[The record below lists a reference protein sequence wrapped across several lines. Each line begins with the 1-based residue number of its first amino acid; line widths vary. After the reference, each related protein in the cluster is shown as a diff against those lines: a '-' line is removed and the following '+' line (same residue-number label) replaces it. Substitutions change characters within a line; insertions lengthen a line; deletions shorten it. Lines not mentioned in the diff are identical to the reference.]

1 VIITGTPAGVI
12 MGLPEKN
19 WLKPGDE
26 VTVEVEGLGKLT
38 NRMAAG

>member
-19 WLKPGDE
+19 WMVPGDLVE
-26 VTVEVEGLGKLT
+26 VEVEGLGKLS